1 MAQERKNSDQGL
13 IWSLRGDGG
22 GGEGICPVRKILP
35 LLQTHNECDFY
46 FLSRYL

>member
-22 GGEGICPVRKILP
+22 GGGGHLP
-35 LLQTHNECDFY
+35 REENFAPP
-46 FLSRYL
+46 SNS